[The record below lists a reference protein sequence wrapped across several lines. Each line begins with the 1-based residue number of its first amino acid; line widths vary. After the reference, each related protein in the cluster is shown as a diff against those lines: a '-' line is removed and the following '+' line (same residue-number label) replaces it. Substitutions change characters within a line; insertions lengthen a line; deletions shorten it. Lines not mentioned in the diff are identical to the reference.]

1 MPVTKK
7 CKNEDESSDEDD
19 DDDDD
24 DEDMYECNPQSKKT
38 VGLTA
43 EDEDR
48 RRRRRER
55 NKIAATKCRLKKREK
70 TNNLIKESE
79 QLDSQNVDLK
89 SQVKTLELERRSLLE
104 MLQSHANV
112 CANGFS
118 LAPHLYQSPAYK
130 YFNILDLNPP
140 TNDQQSQEPRKVIPP
155 MSTIKYS
162 RQRQHQQQQST
173 MNLPLNG
180 YLKEEPQSTRQPTFD
195 FESCS
200 SSSDGLTNDLVKHEL
215 VDSQSPYT
223 TAQSAERFLFESN
236 EISMDIKHQINN
248 NSNMLNNNTVD
259 YHRHDHSNI
268 FNDSSNGNTLSNTCN
283 IISHSSGST
292 YDPMLSKAEFLN
304 DDTVAGLL
312 LEQVTSVSELV
323 DLDTGFSAQ
332 FQQMANEGCLA

>member
-1 MPVTKK
+1 MPVSKK
-7 CKNEDESSDEDD
+7 SKKEDESSDEDD
-19 DDDDD
+19 DDD
-24 DEDMYECNPQSKKT
+24 EEEEMYETSSSQSKKT

-79 QLDSQNVDLK
+79 QLDAQNIDLK

-104 MLQSHANV
+104 MLQQHASV
-112 CANGFS
+112 CTNGFT
-118 LAPHLYQSPAYK
+118 LAPHLYQSPAFK

-140 TNDQQSQEPRKVIPP
+140 PSDQQSQEPRKVIPS
-155 MSTIKYS
+155 METFKYS
-162 RQRQHQQQQST
+162 RQRQQHQQQQQQQSSMT
-173 MNLPLNG
+173 LPLNG
-180 YLKEEPQSTRQPTFD
+180 YLKEEPQSTRQPIYD

-200 SSSDGLTNDLVKHEL
+200 SSSDGHNDLIKHEL

-236 EISMDIKHQINN
+236 DTNLEMKHQINN
-248 NSNMLNNNTVD
+248 NSNMLNNNNTID
-259 YHRHDHSNI
+259 YQRNDHSN
-268 FNDSSNGNTLSNTCN
+268 FSNSCN
-283 IISHSSGST
+283 IISQSNSNS
-292 YDPMLSKAEFLN
+292 YDPLLSKTEFLTH

-312 LEQVTSVSELV
+312 EQCTSVSELV
-323 DLDTGFSAQ
+323 DLDTGFSTQ
-332 FQQMANEGCLA
+332 FQQMTNEGCLA

>member
-7 CKNEDESSDEDD
+7 CKNEDESSDD

-24 DEDMYECNPQSKKT
+24 DEEEEMYERNPQSKKA

-79 QLDSQNVDLK
+79 QLDAQNVDLK
-89 SQVKTLELERRSLLE
+89 TQVKSLELERRSLLE

-112 CANGFS
+112 CTNGFA

-130 YFNILDLNPP
+130 YFNVLDLNPP
-140 TNDQQSQEPRKVIPP
+140 NTNDQQSQEPRKVIPP

-162 RQRQHQQQQST
+162 RQRQQHQHQQQQST

-180 YLKEEPQSTRQPTFD
+180 YLKEEPAQHSAYD

-236 EISMDIKHQINN
+236 ETSMDIKHQINN
-248 NSNMLNNNTVD
+248 NSNMLNNNTID
-259 YHRHDHSNI
+259 YHRNDHSNL
-268 FNDSSNGNTLSNTCN
+268 FNDSSNGNTLSNSCN
-283 IISHSSGST
+283 IISHSSSST

-304 DDTVAGLL
+304 DDTVANL
-312 LEQVTSVSELV
+312 LEQVGTELV
-323 DLDTGFSAQ
+323 DLDTGFSTQ
-332 FQQMANEGCLA
+332 FQQMTNEGCLA